1 MTMAFIETDLPVP
14 VAPATRRWGMRAR
27 SATTTLPVVSFPKA
41 SASFESARRYSSVAS
56 SSRMKTFSR
65 DGFETSIPTTGLP
78 GIGASTR
85 TESARSAI
93 ERSSAR
99 LTMRFTFTPGAGS
112 NSKVVI
118 TGPGRTATTLPMTP
132 KSASFVSRMRELA
145 SSAAS
150 SSGCAVRAG

>member
-1 MTMAFIETDLPVP
+1 M
-14 VAPATRRWGMRAR
+14 
-27 SATTTLPVVSFPKA
+27 
-41 SASFESARRYSSVAS
+41 
-56 SSRMKTFSR
+56 
-65 DGFETSIPTTGLP
+65 PTTGLP

-118 TGPGRTATTLPMTP
+118 TGPGRTATTLPMTL

-145 SSAAS
+145 SNAAS
-150 SSGCAVRAG
+150 SSGCTVLTG

>member
-1 MTMAFIETDLPVP
+1 MIMAFIDTDLPVP
-14 VAPATRRWGMRAR
+14 VAPATSRCGMRAR
-27 SATTTLPVVSFPKA
+27 SATMTLPVVSLPKA
-41 SASFESARRYSSVAS
+41 SVSFESARRYSSVAS

-65 DGFETSIPTTGLP
+65 DGFDTSMPTTGFP
-78 GIGASTR
+78 GMGARTR

-132 KSASFVSRMRELA
+132 KSASLVSRMRELA
-145 SSAAS
+145 SSAFS
-150 SSGCAVRAG
+150 SSGCTVRAG